1 MFFYFHPYIS
11 LVFRSKKLG
20 EKVTL
25 SDSYDYKKIYG
36 GKRYHSYNTY
46 LRNKY
51 GERVQKV
58 TVDAGFTCPNRDGT
72 VASGGCIYCNNESFN
87 PGYNDP
93 TKSVRQQIDEGTEFL
108 KRRYGANKFIVY
120 FQPYSNTYASLD
132 KLKQLYEEAL
142 SANGVIGLTIGTRP
156 DCVDEAKIDYLESLG
171 KSFDITIEYGLESI
185 YDESLRKINRGHDYQ
200 CYLDA
205 IELTKNRGI
214 TICTH
219 IILGF
224 PWENREQWMHEAEVL
239 SEIEFN
245 FLKIHQLHIVKN
257 TVMEQNHIQNPYR
270 LFTLNEYVDTVVTF
284 LEKLNHKIIVQRL
297 AGEAPKAIL
306 VAPNWGKRNSEV
318 VKFITNELE
327 RRDTWQG
334 KYYHERIVQ

>member
-1 MFFYFHPYIS
+1 MSQNRLH
-11 LVFRSKKLG
+11 
-20 EKVTL
+20 
-25 SDSYDYKKIYG
+25 DYKDLYG
-36 GKRYHSYNTY
+36 EKRYHSYNTY
-46 LRNKY
+46 LRKKY

-108 KRRYGANKFIVY
+108 RRRYKVDKFIVY

-142 SANGVIGLTIGTRP
+142 SATGVIGLTIGTRP
-156 DCVDEAKIDYLESLG
+156 DCIDEAKLDYLETLG
-171 KSFDITIEYGLESI
+171 KSYDITIEYGLESI
-185 YDESLRKINRGHDYQ
+185 YDETLKKINRGHDYQ
-200 CYLDA
+200 SYLDA
-205 IELTKNRGI
+205 IEMTQNRGI
-214 TICTH
+214 KICTH

-239 SEIEFN
+239 SEIRFN

-257 TVMEQNHIQNPYR
+257 TVMERNHIQTPYR
-270 LFTLNEYVDTVVTF
+270 LFTLTEYVDTVVSF
-284 LEKLNHKIIVQRL
+284 LEKLNPEIIVQRL
-297 AGEAPKAIL
+297 AGEAPKPIL

-318 VKFITNELE
+318 IKFITNELE
-327 RRDTWQG
+327 KRGSFQG
-334 KYYHERIVQ
+334 IYYQKV